1 MGEDLMRAG
10 QNFLINQE
18 YVEMELKAL
27 NLAGDETVLEI
38 GSGDGRITKLIAE
51 RARRVIAIE
60 KDEVLMAVAK
70 ASPIANVEWVLGDAL
85 RLNLPEVDLV
95 FSNVPY
101 YISSPL
107 ILKLV
112 KWGKFKR
119 AVLSLQK
126 EFAARLISP
135 PGSRDYGRISVI
147 FQLLAAGHKLFDIP
161 PWAFDPEPKVWS
173 TVIEVRPEP
182 KLAPNELPRLEKF
195 TAALFS
201 QKNRLLPK
209 SLCKLGLCDS
219 QKEAI
224 SIIGDRDLAKK
235 RVRELTPD
243 EILSLS
249 SKFDEGLS

>member
-1 MGEDLMRAG
+1 MREG
-10 QNFLINQE
+10 QNFLIGQE

-27 NLAGDETVLEI
+27 NLGGDETVLEI

-70 ASPIANVEWVLGDAL
+70 ASPISNVEWVLGDAL
-85 RLNLPEVDLV
+85 RLDFPNVDLV

-107 ILKLV
+107 ILKLL

-126 EFAARLISP
+126 EFAARLTSP

-147 FQLLAAGHKLFDIP
+147 FQLLADGRPLFDIP
-161 PWAFDPEPKVWS
+161 PWAFDPKPKVWS
-173 TVIEVRPEP
+173 TVIEVKPEP
-182 KLAPNELPRLEKF
+182 KLASDKLPQLEKF

-201 QKNRLLPK
+201 QRNRLLPK
-209 SLCKLGLCDS
+209 SLYKLGLCTS
-219 QKEAI
+219 QMEAI
-224 SIIGDRDLAKK
+224 LMIGDRDLVKK
-235 RVRELTPD
+235 RVRELTPS

-249 SKFDEGLS
+249 SKFNGRLG

>member
-1 MGEDLMRAG
+1 MMRAG
-10 QNFLINQE
+10 QNFLVSQE
-18 YVEMELKAL
+18 YMEMELKAL
-27 NLAGDETVLEI
+27 NPSSDETVLEI
-38 GSGDGRITKLIAE
+38 GSGDGRITRLIAE

-60 KDEVLMAVAK
+60 KDEVLMVVAK
-70 ASPIANVEWVLGDAL
+70 ASRVPNVEWVLGDAM
-85 RLNLPEVDLV
+85 RLDFPDVDLV

-126 EFAARLISP
+126 EFAARLTSL

-147 FQLLAAGHKLFDIP
+147 FQLLAAGRPLFDIP
-161 PWAFDPEPKVWS
+161 PWAFDPKPKVWS
-173 TVIEVRPEP
+173 TAIEVRPEP
-182 KLAPNELPRLEKF
+182 KLAPDELPQLEKF

-219 QKEAI
+219 QKEAM
-224 SIIGDRDLAKK
+224 SMIGDQDLGKK
-235 RVRELTPD
+235 RVRELTPS
-243 EILSLS
+243 EVLSLS
-249 SKFDEGLS
+249 SKFDGRMS

>member
-1 MGEDLMRAG
+1 MRAG

-18 YVEMELKAL
+18 YAEMELEAL
-27 NLAGDETVLEI
+27 NPSGDETVLEI
-38 GSGDGRITKLIAE
+38 GSGDGRITRLIAE
-51 RARRVIAIE
+51 RAKRVIAIE

-70 ASPIANVEWVLGDAL
+70 ATSVSNVEWVLGDAL
-85 RLNLPEVDLV
+85 RLDFPEVDLV

-135 PGSRDYGRISVI
+135 PGSREYGRISVI
-147 FQLLAAGHKLFDIP
+147 FQLLAAGRPLFYIP
-161 PWAFDPEPKVWS
+161 PWAFNPEPKVWS

-182 KLAPNELPRLEKF
+182 KVTPGELPRLEKF

-209 SLCKLGLCDS
+209 SLCKLGLCNS

-224 SIIGDRDLAKK
+224 SMIGDRDLAKK
-235 RVRELTPD
+235 RVRELTPS
-243 EILSLS
+243 EVLSLS
-249 SKFDEGLS
+249 FKFNGRLN